1 MDAVCGDNDPLT
13 GCASRSVAPIMI
25 SAVAKEKSRTPVG
38 HGSVKSLD
46 IDGLTR
52 NSSATNHQSVAK
64 TVGFTFGGA
73 APPMPVME
81 SKDASCAPDKGID
94 ANYNRA
100 LNFLKSN
107 PPEGRLDVQLPRT
120 KYLQLEKA
128 FLKLYPESLELR
140 YPSLSYDSF
149 TETVTVVTCP
159 GNIHESAALGL
170 LNPMVADAEQYLS
183 THSLASRILDYGST
197 TTKNFEGEFEGSTKQ
212 PDGGVRYK
220 YLDGNKVTV
229 VLEAGF
235 SEDYNS
241 LCRSKDMWING
252 HGVNVYILLC
262 LTEKPRF
269 KNPTTEYGDIED
281 VKAAITLMESSM
293 NETLG
298 LNLSNNRHVQFLY
311 RGHKWAGELKDVFI
325 EIWRTGTSIS
335 SRYTKLF
342 HLMRL
347 FTSKNLWGPCA
358 PLQEIALR
366 RSSKKAEEEEEEE
379 EEKVVVEEEEE
390 EEVEGQEEKED
401 HEQGDEEEQ
410 EEDN

>member
-1 MDAVCGDNDPLT
+1 M
-13 GCASRSVAPIMI
+13 
-25 SAVAKEKSRTPVG
+25 
-38 HGSVKSLD
+38 
-46 IDGLTR
+46 
-52 NSSATNHQSVAK
+52 
-64 TVGFTFGGA
+64 
-73 APPMPVME
+73 
-81 SKDASCAPDKGID
+81 D

-140 YPSLSYDSF
+140 YPSLSYNSF

-159 GNIHESAALGL
+159 GNIHESAVLDL
-170 LNPMVADAEQYLS
+170 ICPIVTDARQYLS
-183 THSLASRILDYGST
+183 TDSLASRIIHYGST
-197 TTKNFEGEFEGSTKQ
+197 TTSNFEGEFEGSTKQ
-212 PDGGVRYK
+212 PDGGVRYSS
-220 YLDGNKVTV
+220 LDGDKVTV

-252 HGVNVYILLC
+252 HGVNVYILVC

-335 SRYTKLF
+335 SRYYLVRDGRTCDDLPTTLGITISDLF
-342 HLMRL
+342 PDNAWQAAHIPDKVIPFNATLYVQILMGAMCSTAGDR
-347 FTSKNLWGPCA
+347 FETFIKEGGGRRRGGGEGSGRGGRG
-358 PLQEIALR
+358 R
-366 RSSKKAEEEEEEE
+366 RSGRARGRGRSRAR
-379 EEKVVVEEEEE
+379 
-390 EEVEGQEEKED
+390 GRARAR
-401 HEQGDEEEQ
+401 GRTR
-410 EEDN
+410 